1 MIRNTCLHPG
11 TDNPGYLFARV
22 ISDLANPLFIPP
34 AVFLSAGWLM
44 NATAA
49 ELSWVTGLAVLFYTM
64 IPLGSVIYM
73 LKMEHIESRDIRRRE
88 QRTRLFRYSIA
99 SLITGSIF
107 LGGLSY
113 SSNPIFILIATV
125 FTVNA
130 VASYFINF
138 KWKISIHAASIGAA
152 GTIFLVLFWNQM
164 GTDNISAGI
173 FSFLTLLLL
182 LPSIMWARYHLNVHT
197 VPELMGGA
205 GAGICLTLL
214 ELGIMIQFW

>member
-1 MIRNTCLHPG
+1 MHPG
-11 TDNPGYLFARV
+11 TNNPGNLFARV

-44 NATAA
+44 NTTAA
-49 ELSWVTGLAVLFYTM
+49 ELSRATGLAVLFYTL
-64 IPLGSVIYM
+64 IPLGVLFYL
-73 LKMEHIESRDIRRRE
+73 LKVEHIESRDIPRRE
-88 QRTRLFRYSIA
+88 RRNRLFRYSIA
-99 SLITGSIF
+99 SVLAGSVF
-107 LGGLSY
+107 LGGLFY
-113 SSNPIFILIATV
+113 SSNPFFILITTV

-130 VASYFINF
+130 VAGYFINF
-138 KWKISIHAASIGAA
+138 KWKISIHVASIGAA

-164 GTDNISAGI
+164 GADNTSAGI
-173 FSFLTLLLL
+173 FSLLTLLLI
-182 LPSIMWARYHLNVHT
+182 LPSMMWARYQLNVHT